1 MNTKELVKYGFT
13 IDLKGK
19 EAKYLSELKETDFKS
34 LEEEFAEKI
43 ADEEIYEETNDM
55 PLRTGYPKPLH
66 RYRLIYESTT
76 NSIEEMYFWMLGHLK
91 QDMAFPE
98 IEKITDVYTASE
110 SSAVWGNMQ
119 QRLAIQQDRAS
130 QYLASIGK
138 MVKELFQLVRELR
151 ILEERKELYD
161 NWKESHSA
169 DVTLKGLF
177 IDMVEGGSKNPTSVY
192 GLAQQVGFTIL
203 PDLFFNTHITSL
215 KAVDKEIDK
224 MEYNP
229 SIKNVLKRKLVQ
241 YISWTKN
248 TDKEVSNKFN
258 FTLRMLRQ
266 HWVGIKTN
274 ISWVKPYLR
283 NIKRMSMQESHTTS
297 AELISS
303 FEGSIAE
310 MEFLAKKK
318 VGSHYAIVL
327 ATFQYRTMPTLSYQT
342 EGYQRGPI
350 HVGRADV
357 KLRAYAWTEDQIDKY
372 KKMKDKEDRE
382 LIGYVDASLENAMD
396 ALEGDI
402 EKYLELAEE
411 PLKKKNK
418 EEKKEKE
425 QQANALEPFKALF
438 QGVNELFIPN
448 IKFRKKGKKKGK
460 LNPKNAEKTATG
472 AMWQVY
478 KNYKKSHGL
487 VAW

>member
-1 MNTKELVKYGFT
+1 MNSIELVKYGFVK
-13 IDLKGK
+13 DLKSK
-19 EAKYLSELKETDFKS
+19 ESKLFNELKEADFKG
-34 LEEEFAEKI
+34 LTKEFAEDI
-43 ADEEIYEETNDM
+43 ANEEIYEESNNL
-55 PLRTGYPKPLH
+55 PLRTGYPKPIH
-66 RYRLIYESTT
+66 RYRLIYESST

-91 QDMAFPE
+91 QDMGFPE

-151 ILEERKELYD
+151 ILEERKELYE
-161 NWKESHSA
+161 NWKDSHSA

-215 KAVDKEIDK
+215 KDVDTEIDK

-229 SIKNVLKRKLVQ
+229 SVKNVLKRKLVQ
-241 YISWTKN
+241 YITWTTN
-248 TDKEVSNKFN
+248 TTKEVSNKFN

-283 NIKRMSMQESHTTS
+283 NIKRMSMQERHTKS

-310 MEFLAKKK
+310 MEFMGKNKQ
-318 VGSHYAIVL
+318 GSHYAVVL
-327 ATFQYRTMPTLSYQT
+327 ASFQYRTMPTLSYQT

-357 KLRAYAWTEDQIDKY
+357 KLRAYAWTEEQIDQY
-372 KKMKDKEDRE
+372 KKMKDREDLE
-382 LIGYVDASLENAMD
+382 LIGYVDSSLEDAMD

-411 PLKKKNK
+411 PIKKKEK
-418 EEKKEKE
+418 QEEKKEK
-425 QQANALEPFKALF
+425 QATALEPFKALF
-438 QGVNELFIPN
+438 QGINELFIPN
-448 IKFRKKGKKKGK
+448 IKIKKKEKKKK
-460 LNPKNAEKTATG
+460 LDPKNAEKTATG
-472 AMWQVY
+472 AIWQVY

-487 VAW
+487 IAW